1 MPPKQNQY
9 NSYFFRIAGEYSI
22 SQIKEEYVS
31 IKHLEKQ
38 FEDIHLKLP
47 YPQIFDETVY
57 LYISSYNTTEF
68 ILTNL
73 VKMYSCVAHSFKV
86 FEKEEIQV
94 QNLFIDGYLSLMD
107 FDETK
112 SHRIFE
118 FIVQLKQKISYIQ
131 DLSLGEI
138 IAVFKIAHYFSLYPE
153 DKIRDIESYKHVAER
168 NKFDA
173 QTLFNH
179 LFTDKINPV
188 LLTDHFLI
196 LNNKK
201 DYQAIHL
208 LINNITDLNTP
219 ELKIQLNQ
227 KEIDLLCSEKHPIL
241 KIDGR
246 AGWNIENA
254 IKLVKSLLNIN
265 LPESLIYR
273 IFFDQRFLVNSLP
286 TDKLISYLNEYINYI
301 DREPTINELID
312 FLTYQSEVN
321 DRYLNYPIFTKSQVH
336 YLYHKEMSLYF
347 KSDISVFT
355 DLCDYCESLSG
366 APIIHLEWKEPDESV
381 HFINYCKT
389 CFKDKNLK
397 YMMEFDSPF

>member
-1 MPPKQNQY
+1 MTPKQNQS
-9 NSYFFRIAGEYSI
+9 NSYFFRIAEEYSI
-22 SQIKEEYVS
+22 SQIKEEYES

-68 ILTNL
+68 IITNL
-73 VKMYSCVAHSFKV
+73 VKMYSCIEHSFKTL
-86 FEKEEIQV
+86 EKEEIKI
-94 QNLFIDGYLSLMD
+94 QNLFIDGFLSLMD
-107 FDETK
+107 FDVAK
-112 SHRIFE
+112 CHRIFE
-118 FIVQLKQKISYIQ
+118 FMVHLKQKISYIQ

-138 IAVFKIAHYFSLYPE
+138 IAIFKIAHYFSLYPE
-153 DKIRDIESYKHVAER
+153 DKIRDIESYKYVADR
-168 NKFDA
+168 NRFDA

-179 LFTDKINPV
+179 LFIDKINPV
-188 LLTDHFLI
+188 LLTDHFMI
-196 LNNKK
+196 LNDKK
-201 DYQAIHL
+201 NYEAIHL
-208 LINNITDLNTP
+208 LINKITDLNTP

-227 KEIDLLCSEKHPIL
+227 KEIDLLCSDKHPIL
-241 KIDGR
+241 KIDDR

-273 IFFDQRFLVNSLP
+273 IFFDQRFHINSIP
-286 TDKLISYLNEYINYI
+286 TEKLISYLNEYICFL
-301 DREPTINELID
+301 DREPTVNELID
-312 FLTYQSEVN
+312 FLTYQSEIN
-321 DRYLNYPIFTKSQVH
+321 DRYLNYPIFTKSEVH

-347 KSDISVFT
+347 KSDTSVFT
-355 DLCDYCESLSG
+355 DICHFCESLSG
-366 APIIHLEWKEPDESV
+366 APVINIEWKEPDESV

-389 CFKDKNLK
+389 CFKNKNLN